1 MAGIKKYDRT
11 ELLDKAIEVFRVR
24 GFNGT
29 STAALVDELGVNRK
43 SMYSEFGSKQELFE
57 AALRRYGEEHLSNV
71 IAPIE
76 ASNAN
81 VDSIRAAFNGY
92 AEASGG
98 WARGRGCLMCNTAVE
113 RGSLDPAIGEYA
125 LENAVT
131 EGDISPNADIDEL
144 SAFFTTSLIGVA
156 ASIRG
161 EAEPE
166 QVKAG
171 CNVILGVLDSY
182 RPELIA

>member
-113 RGSLDPAIGEYA
+113 RIGRA
-125 LENAVT
+125 HV
-131 EGDISPNADIDEL
+131 
-144 SAFFTTSLIGVA
+144 
-156 ASIRG
+156 
-161 EAEPE
+161 
-166 QVKAG
+166 
-171 CNVILGVLDSY
+171 
-182 RPELIA
+182 